1 MNIFRYIAAFL
12 LYALAANASAESPLQ
27 PLKIGDAVLH
37 VEVASDPQA
46 RQLGLMYRQ
55 SLPADQGML
64 FRFGQPGIQC
74 LWMKNTFI
82 PLTAAFLDEKGK
94 VVDLI
99 DLEPESLET
108 RCAKS
113 PAVYAIEANQGWF
126 EKHQIRPGAIVDAI
140 DAHVG
145 N

>member
-1 MNIFRYIAAFL
+1 MNIFRYVAVVSL
-12 LYALAANASAESPLQ
+12 CVLAADATANSPLM

-37 VEVASDPQA
+37 VEVAADPQA
-46 RQLGLMYRQ
+46 RQLGLMYRK

-64 FRFGQPGIQC
+64 FRFGQAGIQC

-82 PLTAAFLDEKGK
+82 PLTAAFLDEEGA

-108 RCAKS
+108 RCTKA
-113 PAVYAIEANQGWF
+113 PALYAIEANQGWF
-126 EKHQIRPGAIVDAI
+126 DKHEIRPGAVVEGIEDHMAK
-140 DAHVG
+140 
-145 N
+145 